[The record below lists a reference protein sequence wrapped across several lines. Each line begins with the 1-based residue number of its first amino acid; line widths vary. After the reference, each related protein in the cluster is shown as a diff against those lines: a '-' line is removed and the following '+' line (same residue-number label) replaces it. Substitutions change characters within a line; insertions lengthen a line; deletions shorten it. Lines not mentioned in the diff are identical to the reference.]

1 MKNEFMKILLCI
13 LSFVAT
19 MVLGSGLLL
28 ADSQLKVGVISPL
41 SGPYAHFGE
50 AARVGIKLAEAE
62 LEPGKI
68 QFIYEDSQFEPK
80 EALNAAIKLV
90 ESDKVNVLI
99 VLGTPTS
106 NAVLPYSLKHNI
118 PTIIWSA
125 SADLSKQYKHSIR
138 IMSTGFEQG
147 DLLAKEAKARGYQ
160 KVALILSENAFSKA
174 IMEGVKSSDSKL
186 GIVSEVT
193 LPPTQMDFNLEIIK
207 LKHLNVDAI
216 GVCLNTGQV
225 PTYIKQLRALKYEGA
240 IFGCNAISSPE
251 VLKALE
257 DYKYK
262 AWSSEGVVDKDFAR
276 KFEARYPDTS
286 GLWEAA
292 GYYDA
297 VMYLVKY
304 GKDQLVGKYL
314 NDSALGRSFIKEDE
328 NGKHFEYK
336 LGITEMDDGRFVRE

>member
-1 MKNEFMKILLCI
+1 MKILVYLVYF
-13 LSFVAT
+13 LFTLVFSRG
-19 MVLGSGLLL
+19 MLL
-28 ADSQLKVGVISPL
+28 AENTLKVGVISPL

-62 LEPGKI
+62 LGVGKV
-68 QFIYEDSQFEPK
+68 QVLYEDSQFEPK

-125 SADLSKQYKHSIR
+125 SADLSKQYKHAIR

-147 DLLAKEAKARGYQ
+147 DLLAKEAQAKGYK
-160 KVALILSENAFSKA
+160 KVALIASENAFSKA
-174 IMEGVKSSDSKL
+174 IMEGVKSSGSKL
-186 GIVSEVT
+186 GIVSEIT
-193 LPPTQMDFNLEIIK
+193 LPPTLMDFNLEIIK
-207 LKHLNVDAI
+207 LKHLNVDAL

-225 PTYIKQLRALKYEGA
+225 PTYIKQLRSLKYEGA

-257 DYKYK
+257 EYKYK
-262 AWSSEGVVDKDFAR
+262 AWSSEGVVDRDFAR
-276 KFEARYPDTS
+276 KFEAQYPDTS

-304 GKDQLVGKYL
+304 GTDQLVGKCL
-314 NDSALGRSFIKEDE
+314 EKSALGRSCIKEDE

-336 LGITEMDDGRFVRE
+336 LRITKMEDGRFVRE